1 MSLIHSDTSIAV
13 VAVGPGDSSLMT
25 LQGREILENA
35 DVVAGFKTVLD
46 VVRPWIVNADARDM
60 TYRDQEEVLEY
71 VESQALLGKK
81 CVVCAWGDL
90 NFSAR
95 ELVARVR
102 RRAGK
107 VELTPGISSVQVAC
121 VRAGIAMEDSLFI
134 TLHQR
139 RGASDDFAADVEEVV
154 HFLKDGRRNVIML
167 PRPYDLMPPGI
178 AKELVAAGIP
188 GDTTITV
195 FQRRSLNGEK
205 RWNGTLEEC
214 SAITE
219 ELSDLSIM
227 VIYRGGEPGSQG

>member
-1 MSLIHSDTSIAV
+1 MTTATDGTRVTIV
-13 VAVGPGDSSLMT
+13 GVGPGDNGFLT
-25 LQGREILENA
+25 LKGKQAIEEA
-35 DVVAGFKTVLD
+35 DLVAGFQTVLN
-46 VVRPWIVNADARDM
+46 VVLPFAKNAELCPMA
-60 TYRDQEEVLEY
+60 YRDQEEVLEY

-107 VELTPGISSVQVAC
+107 VELTPGISSVQMAC
-121 VRAGIAMEDSLFI
+121 ARAEIAMEDSVFI

-139 RGASDDFAADVEEVV
+139 RGTSDDFAADVEEVV

-178 AKELVAAGIP
+178 ARELVAAGIP
-188 GDTTITV
+188 GDTTMTV
-195 FQRRSLNGEK
+195 FQRLSLDGEK
-205 RWNGTLEEC
+205 RWNGTLDEC
-214 SAITE
+214 SVITE

-227 VIYRGGEPGSQG
+227 VIYRSGEPGSHE

>member
-60 TYRDQEEVLEY
+60 TYRNQEEVLEY

-139 RGASDDFAADVEEVV
+139 RGASERGRAAE
-154 HFLKDGRRNVIML
+154 
-167 PRPYDLMPPGI
+167 PR
-178 AKELVAAGIP
+178 ASS
-188 GDTTITV
+188 
-195 FQRRSLNGEK
+195 QRRTHLQSRTPSAPSLHLYIVCPISSTTH
-205 RWNGTLEEC
+205 RT
-214 SAITE
+214 SRTT
-219 ELSDLSIM
+219 
-227 VIYRGGEPGSQG
+227 GSGKNI

>member
-90 NFSAR
+90 NSSAR

-102 RRAGK
+102 RRADR

-121 VRAGIAMEDSLFI
+121 VRAGIAAATNSLAMPGGMRSYGRGSII
-134 TLHQR
+134 TFLRPSLRKWTTSSTSAAKSSEAPR
-139 RGASDDFAADVEEVV
+139 R
-154 HFLKDGRRNVIML
+154 
-167 PRPYDLMPPGI
+167 
-178 AKELVAAGIP
+178 
-188 GDTTITV
+188 
-195 FQRRSLNGEK
+195 
-205 RWNGTLEEC
+205 
-214 SAITE
+214 
-219 ELSDLSIM
+219 
-227 VIYRGGEPGSQG
+227 

>member
-1 MSLIHSDTSIAV
+1 MSLNHSDTSIAV

-25 LQGREILENA
+25 LKGREILENA

-102 RRAGK
+102 RRAGRAD
-107 VELTPGISSVQVAC
+107 SA
-121 VRAGIAMEDSLFI
+121 VRQGLGR
-134 TLHQR
+134 HR
-139 RGASDDFAADVEEVV
+139 R
-154 HFLKDGRRNVIML
+154 L
-167 PRPYDLMPPGI
+167 
-178 AKELVAAGIP
+178 
-188 GDTTITV
+188 
-195 FQRRSLNGEK
+195 
-205 RWNGTLEEC
+205 
-214 SAITE
+214 
-219 ELSDLSIM
+219 
-227 VIYRGGEPGSQG
+227 

>member
-139 RGASDDFAADVEEVV
+139 LGASDDFAADVEEVV

-195 FQRRSLNGEK
+195 FQRLSLNGEK
-205 RWNGTLEEC
+205 RWNGTLDEC

>member
-102 RRAGK
+102 RRAGR

-195 FQRRSLNGEK
+195 FQRLSLHGEK
-205 RWNGTLEEC
+205 RWNGTLDEC

>member
-35 DVVAGFKTVLD
+35 DVVVGFKTVLD

-107 VELTPGISSVQVAC
+107 VELTPPASGLGLPWKIRSSLPSTS
-121 VRAGIAMEDSLFI
+121 G
-134 TLHQR
+134 
-139 RGASDDFAADVEEVV
+139 EEPP
-154 HFLKDGRRNVIML
+154 MTL
-167 PRPYDLMPPGI
+167 PRTLKRLSTSLTMG
-178 AKELVAAGIP
+178 AG
-188 GDTTITV
+188 T
-195 FQRRSLNGEK
+195 
-205 RWNGTLEEC
+205 
-214 SAITE
+214 
-219 ELSDLSIM
+219 
-227 VIYRGGEPGSQG
+227 